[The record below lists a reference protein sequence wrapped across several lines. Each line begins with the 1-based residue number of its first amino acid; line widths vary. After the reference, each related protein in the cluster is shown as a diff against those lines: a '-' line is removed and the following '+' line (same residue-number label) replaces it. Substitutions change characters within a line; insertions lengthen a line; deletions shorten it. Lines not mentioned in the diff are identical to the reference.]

1 MCACERVCG
10 EGGIGGGRIEISTI
24 RTLVVNNTTVAIETW
39 WLPHRLTKIL
49 LVYTMKPCTQPTQ
62 AFIVTPLTNCR
73 RAGFVAEKIC
83 EEQGLNEGRLAE
95 A

>member
-1 MCACERVCG
+1 MYSGMEFTR
-10 EGGIGGGRIEISTI
+10 
-24 RTLVVNNTTVAIETW
+24 
-39 WLPHRLTKIL
+39 
-49 LVYTMKPCTQPTQ
+49 
-62 AFIVTPLTNCR
+62 AFIVTPLTNCS